1 MEKDSIK
8 KYRIEYIKP
17 GCIGC
22 RACAKICPKFWDM
35 EEDKTEP
42 FPKAIL
48 KDSKKIKNEKGTIL
62 KEVLETDDKET
73 AITSISICP
82 VTVIKAFD
90 KETNKELERL

>member
-1 MEKDSIK
+1 MELKSEK

-22 RACAKICPKFWDM
+22 RACAKICPNFWEM
-35 EEDKTEP
+35 ENDKTEP

-48 KDSKKIKNEKGTIL
+48 KDSKKVVNKEGKVL
-62 KEVLETDDKET
+62 KEVFETNDKET
-73 AITSISICP
+73 TITSISICP

-90 KETNKELERL
+90 NKSNRQLERL